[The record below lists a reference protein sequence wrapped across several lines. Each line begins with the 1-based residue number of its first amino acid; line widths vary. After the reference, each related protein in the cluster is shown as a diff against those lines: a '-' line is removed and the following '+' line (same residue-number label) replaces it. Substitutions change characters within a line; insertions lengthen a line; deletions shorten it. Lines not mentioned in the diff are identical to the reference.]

1 MRCKP
6 TGLLPEHPSGHCS
19 VCWCLVSPFEFRL
32 SNQLNFFDRQKN
44 FSPCIL
50 HIGSRC
56 SAGDVSPEKVQTV
69 ASRVRRTD
77 ANKAA
82 IALQGVVG
90 TPVASAVVE
99 QLAAAWQSTKV
110 GSDELA
116 SMLLAASHVYT
127 RTVSEQS
134 TELVWTGPT
143 TPFVSAR
150 RTEQALLQVI
160 NSAEQS
166 LFITSFVAYD
176 VSTIVKALN
185 AAHDRGVAIS
195 MLLELSQEHGGSI
208 TFDAIGKMRT
218 LVPAAKL
225 YAWRDK
231 ADPFSDGRVHAKVAV
246 ADGRMCFITSAN
258 LTGHAMEKNMEA
270 GVLISGGQIPKL
282 LVDHLL
288 ALVGTMTVSP
298 V

>member
-1 MRCKP
+1 MHE
-6 TGLLPEHPSGHCS
+6 LLDAIAA
-19 VCWCLVSPFEFRL
+19 LVSL
-32 SNQLNFFDRQKN
+32 
-44 FSPCIL
+44 
-50 HIGSRC
+50 
-56 SAGDVSPEKVQTV
+56 VSPEKVQAV
-69 ASRVRRTD
+69 AARIRRTD
-77 ANKAA
+77 ATKAA
-82 IALQGVVG
+82 TALPSVVG
-90 TPVASAVVE
+90 TPVARTVVE
-99 QLAAAWQSTKV
+99 QLAAAWQNTKV

-116 SMLLAASHVYT
+116 SMLLTASHIYT
-127 RTVSEQS
+127 KVSSEQS

-166 LFITSFVAYD
+166 LFITSFVAYN

-185 AAHDRGVAIS
+185 AANHRGVAIA
-195 MLLELSQEHGGSI
+195 MLLELSQDHGGSI
-208 TFDAIGKMRT
+208 TFDAIGTMRI

-231 ADPFSDGRVHAKVAV
+231 PDPFSDGRVHAKVAV
-246 ADGRMCFITSAN
+246 ADGKTCFITSAN

-270 GVLISGGQIPKL
+270 GVLISGGRIAKL
-282 LVDHLL
+282 LDEHLRSLVDTKI
-288 ALVGTMTVSP
+288 VFP